1 MSNKVYKDLAAFHPG
16 YYVQDIIDDME
27 ITQSE
32 FAKRLN
38 TTDKTLSQLLAGKI
52 SLSVDLAN
60 KLSQMTGTSVAMWLN
75 LQAQYDEKVLEIE
88 RRQQLDEE
96 CEVLQQIDLPYLY
109 GLGILQKNSTREEKV
124 QTLCSCL
131 NVASLKAMRQPDLLT
146 ACRTNIHDINPQ
158 NVLNANVWI
167 QLGLNFARK
176 EECTP
181 FDKAKL
187 TGSIEKLCRLSCEPL
202 NTAFPQIK
210 KILNDCGIALVALP
224 YLKNSGLS
232 GAVKWLNKDKV
243 MLLLNDRGRDAGKF
257 WFTLLHELRH
267 IMQKRV
273 TAVYLSARTAV
284 NAEILS
290 LGRND
295 AAEEEDADRFAQEA
309 LIPAKEY
316 QAFKATRPLTV
327 ASIKHFAQSIHRS
340 PAIVHGRLQKDE
352 IISWSRFNKELREGY
367 QFVVS

>member
-38 TTDKTLSQLLAGKI
+38 TTGKTLSQLLAGKI
-52 SLSVDLAN
+52 PLSMDLAS
-60 KLSQMTGTSVAMWLN
+60 KLSQMTGTSVTMWLN
-75 LQAQYDEKVLEIE
+75 LQTQYDEKVLEIE
-88 RRQQLDEE
+88 RRQKFDEE
-96 CEVLQQIDLPYLY
+96 YKILQQIDLNYLY
-109 GLGILQKNSTREEKV
+109 LLGILKKEDSPEEKV

-131 NVASLKAMRQPDLLT
+131 NVASLQAMMQPDLLT
-146 ACRTNIHDINPQ
+146 ACRTNIQDINPQ

-176 EECTP
+176 EDCAP
-181 FDKAKL
+181 FDKTKL
-187 TGSIEKLCRLSCEPL
+187 TKNIETLCRLSCEPL
-202 NTAFPQIK
+202 STAFPKIK

-224 YLKNSGLS
+224 YLKKSGLS

-243 MLLLNDRGRDAGKF
+243 MLLINDRGKDAGKF

-267 IMQKRV
+267 IMQKRM
-273 TAVYLSARTAV
+273 TAVYLSTPTKA
-284 NAEILS
+284 NAQILS

-295 AAEEEDADRFAQEA
+295 LEEETDADRYAQET

-316 QAFKATRPLTV
+316 QAFKNTRPITV
-327 ASIKHFAQSIHRS
+327 ASIKQFAQSIHRS

-352 IISWSRFNKELREGY
+352 VLSWSRFNTELRESY
-367 QFVVS
+367 QFVVA